1 MSSTA
6 ADKTPL
12 KVFVSYSHRD
22 EPYKDDL
29 VVFLKALKNLGKI
42 RIWQDRAIDAGS
54 EWNQEILQAL
64 DSADIILL
72 LVTARFIG
80 SDFCFSKEMTR
91 ALMHHEQ
98 KTARV
103 VPIIISPCAWQ
114 QMPFAKLQVLPTD
127 GKPVTEWSSHDAGY
141 DNVIQGIA
149 RVVDKMQEPA
159 TPVDDGW
166 STPPTAKTTED
177 EWSTPVATNPESSQS
192 PPANASIG
200 SPEPK
205 SKTQKRLDLFQLLS
219 NLPGPTF
226 ESIVYALNVPP
237 PLMPP
242 PVAPQ
247 GQRVPALL
255 NWAQSPVG
263 CGLDE
268 LETVVSN
275 MMQS

>member
-6 ADKTPL
+6 TEKMPL
-12 KVFVSYSHRD
+12 KVFVSYSHKD

-42 RIWQDRAIDAGS
+42 RIWQDRAIDAGN

-72 LVTARFIG
+72 LITARFIG

-98 KTARV
+98 RTARV
-103 VPIIISPCAWQ
+103 IPIILSPCAWQ

-149 RVVDKMQEPA
+149 RVVDKMHGPV

-166 STPPTAKTTED
+166 AKPPTSEATED
-177 EWSTPVATNPESSQS
+177 RWSAPVTTNPEPSASTD
-192 PPANASIG
+192 ANASTSG
-200 SPEPK
+200 TEPK

-219 NLPGPTF
+219 NLPGPRT
-226 ESIVYALNVPP
+226 A
-237 PLMPP
+237 M
-242 PVAPQ
+242 
-247 GQRVPALL
+247 
-255 NWAQSPVG
+255 
-263 CGLDE
+263 
-268 LETVVSN
+268 VSG
-275 MMQS
+275 